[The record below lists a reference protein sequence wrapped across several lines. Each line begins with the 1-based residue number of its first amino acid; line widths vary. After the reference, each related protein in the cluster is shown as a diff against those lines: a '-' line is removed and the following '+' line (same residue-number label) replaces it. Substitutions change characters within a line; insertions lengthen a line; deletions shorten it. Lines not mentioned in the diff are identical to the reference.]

1 LLQFHVSDVDGILR
15 CPIVPTGTVLIL
27 LFAVDF
33 EKMND
38 ESFNVDV
45 AVVGLSELTVL

>member
-15 CPIVPTGTVLIL
+15 CPIVLTGTVLIL

-38 ESFNVDV
+38 WSFNFDV
-45 AVVGLSELTVL
+45 EVAGFNELTVL